1 MPRVKGGYTTRR
13 RRKAILKMAKGYVG
27 SKHTIYRTAHEQV
40 MRSLQYAFR
49 DRKARKRD
57 FRRLWIQRIN
67 AACKLNGTNY
77 SQFIFGL
84 AQQDVVVNRKMLAEL
99 AVNDPEAFKKLVE
112 VSNKGVKNPKKAVKE
127 NVVVLKKEKKN

>member
-112 VSNKGVKNPKKAVKE
+112 VSNKGVKSPKKATKE

>member
-27 SKHTIYRTAHEQV
+27 SKHILYRTAKQQV
-40 MRSLQYAFR
+40 MKSLVYAFR

-77 SQFIFGL
+77 STFIYGL
-84 AQQDVVVNRKMLAEL
+84 AQQDVAINRKMLAEM
-99 AVNDPEAFKKLVE
+99 AVNDPAGFKKLVE
-112 VSNKGVKNPKKAVKE
+112 VSNKGVKSPKKVVKE
-127 NVVVLKKEKKN
+127 NVVVLTK